1 MDCQVTVHPRTAEQ
15 GSRSGTS
22 EPRRSE
28 GGGAA
33 LLHPQELESL
43 LLNIDAS
50 LRVHSRH
57 QLFGWTQ
64 GMLQSLIKHELLVC
78 AVRGARPTAYQVDCL
93 ASPWIDPEKVG
104 DVFRRDTAFVTH
116 LATQWAES
124 EFHPVVFAAGGAEP
138 LSHGPFVAELQRLGT
153 EGVLAHGTYDALG
166 KPVSLFVLATMPG
179 DFDREQAFLLEL
191 IAPFLHLAWMRSQLS
206 GALEESGTTAQSVD
220 PLTARE
226 KEILRWIHL
235 GKSNFEIGTILGISP
250 LTVKNHVQKILRKL
264 NVQNRTHAVGR
275 ALELRI
281 LDV

>member
-1 MDCQVTVHPRTAEQ
+1 MSAITWVAGAARGSKNCRCVCGSASKVRATLGTALRRADDPWARFRSSNGLARQIPSQDTSAAGRTPEFPDKPATGTVPGTGCANRRRLIRVTSHHNGVTTGLHSHERDGTELFQAVRKQPMDSQVTVHPRTTER

-28 GGGAA
+28 SGGAA

-50 LRVHSRH
+50 LRVRSRH
-57 QLFGWTQ
+57 QLFGW
-64 GMLQSLIKHELLVC
+64 
-78 AVRGARPTAYQVDCL
+78 
-93 ASPWIDPEKVG
+93 
-104 DVFRRDTAFVTH
+104 
-116 LATQWAES
+116 
-124 EFHPVVFAAGGAEP
+124 
-138 LSHGPFVAELQRLGT
+138 T

-179 DFDREQAFLLEL
+179 DFDREQAFPLEL

-206 GALEESGTTAQSVD
+206 GPLEESGTTAQSVD

-250 LTVKNHVQKILRKL
+250 LT
-264 NVQNRTHAVGR
+264 
-275 ALELRI
+275 
-281 LDV
+281 